1 MEVNSRNY
9 QNFVDSN
16 IDLASS
22 IVLKCDDA
30 ARSLNQWV
38 LGYTNIPVDETA
50 PRTWKYY
57 RNICGEYFPSDTV
70 MYVTSL
76 DSLEEIEFSKENLV
90 FHRATKR
97 AYAFGTTYYKELVD
111 TYPDQE
117 LLIRGIL
124 YPVDMQFA
132 LSAYEGQILAY
143 PSNLVED
150 TEPSLIPKL
159 QAWINGFYRRWH
171 NVQYTNTDSLYLT
184 SMLAVLYAMMP
195 GQIENIRK
203 EACLTHEA
211 HSYHVREYLASHSKL
226 DKYMPYMT
234 RSLAM
239 YFYHNLAFIENNN
252 GRQEIFDALI
262 KRTFTDRNL
271 PIGSFNL
278 MHSTEHMPNE
288 SLTPLVVFEKTP
300 MNTISNI
307 DNKDQYSLSEILDI
321 QDKLLPSNYPFRDE
335 EQPKIVESA
344 TYTLN
349 PNVPTK
355 LLQSTVIDYA
365 DSEKY
370 RFADIVLQHWLWLA
384 KKDLYRAFVS
394 FTIPATGVRVSLS
407 PIDAFTF
414 YAYAFCKGSGY
425 NLPNLPTVV
434 CKRVQRVP
442 PATIASMREV
452 CEKRY
457 ISDEWLR
464 MAKATM
470 PPPREMISL
479 EAFRN
484 HCNEL
489 FIAANEQYAFTALEE
504 MMTTRAQKES
514 ATCRL
519 WSDEKF
525 SLGDYP
531 DQNYA
536 DWFASRNL
544 VVKDLNDTQL
554 LEVASVI
561 LKEATGANLASTI
574 TLKDIQRAMRDIVIE
589 LSSYSIQIDLNINTG
604 PVLQAGFTQIR
615 PDAPEYKSST
625 HMYVTGPQAE
635 PRNIKT
641 YGYSRIVLDLNKY
654 PSMQVVGTRRSHRI
668 QYNLSPVSASLRRKD
683 DNGNPI
689 AAVTYSRRMD
699 LNPSITCNVVL
710 TAENP
715 RNLTIVPGMEKF
727 LELPLEQ
734 QLASYVDTWAK

>member
-1 MEVNSRNY
+1 MEVDSRNY

-16 IDLASS
+16 FDLASS

-38 LGYTNIPVDETA
+38 LGNTNIAVDETA

-70 MYVTSL
+70 MYITSL
-76 DSLEEIEFSKENLV
+76 DSLMQIEFSKENLE

-111 TYPDQE
+111 AYPDQE

-124 YPVDMQFA
+124 YPVDMATA
-132 LSAYEGQILAY
+132 LSAYDGQILAY
-143 PSNLVED
+143 PTNLVEES
-150 TEPSLIPKL
+150 EPSLIPKL

-184 SMLAVLYAMMP
+184 SMLAILYAMMP

-226 DKYMPYMT
+226 DRYMPYMT

-252 GRQEIFDALI
+252 GRQEIFDELI
-262 KRTFTDRNL
+262 KRTFTERNL
-271 PIGSFNL
+271 PIGSFSL
-278 MHSTEHMPNE
+278 MHSTEHMPGE

-300 MNTISNI
+300 MNTTTNI

-321 QDKLLPSNYPFRDE
+321 EDNLFPANIPFREE
-335 EQPKIVESA
+335 EQPKIVEAS

-355 LLQSTVIDYA
+355 LLQSTVIDYS

-370 RFADIVLQHWLWLA
+370 RFADIVFQHWLWLA
-384 KKDLYRAFVS
+384 KNDLYRAFVS

-407 PIDAFTF
+407 PMDAFVF

-425 NLPNLPTVV
+425 DLPNLPTVV
-434 CKRVQRVP
+434 CKRVQRLP
-442 PATIASMREV
+442 PATIDSMREV
-452 CEKRY
+452 CDTKL
-457 ISDEWLR
+457 ITDDWLR

-479 EAFRN
+479 EAFYS
-484 HCNEL
+484 HCKEL
-489 FIAANEQYAFTALEE
+489 FTAANEQYILTSLEE
-504 MMTTRAQKES
+504 KMTARAQKES

-519 WSDEKF
+519 WCDEKF
-525 SLGDYP
+525 SLAEYP
-531 DQNYA
+531 NQNFA

-544 VVKDLNDTQL
+544 VVKDLNNSQL
-554 LEVASVI
+554 LEVAAVI

-574 TLKDIQRAMRDIVIE
+574 TLKDIQRAMRDIVLE

-604 PVLQAGFTQIR
+604 PVLQAGFTQVR
-615 PDAPEYKSST
+615 ADPPAYKTSNQR
-625 HMYVTGPQAE
+625 YVTIPVAE
-635 PRNIKT
+635 PKNIKT
-641 YGYSRIVLDLNKY
+641 RGYMRVRWDLNKY
-654 PSMQVVGTRRSHRI
+654 PNMRVVGKQAKHFIRF
-668 QYNLSPVSASLRRKD
+668 NLSSVKPVLRGRD
-683 DNGNPI
+683 SNGNVIP
-689 AAVTYSRRMD
+689 AVTYNRRMD
-699 LNPSITCNVVL
+699 ITAAFTCHMEQP
-710 TAENP
+710 ASNP

-727 LELPLEQ
+727 LALPLEQ